1 MENNSKKKV
10 MIKIAGAQL
19 TLVTDESADFVDTVA
34 EKVNERMME
43 LTRNSYKVNRTDA
56 ALLCAVDFCGDKLR
70 AEKKVR
76 NLEAQI
82 SLYDVNMR
90 RLREE
95 IIVLK
100 QKAGVPLDDTDI
112 AFAKELEEERGGEDS
127 DTDSQTV
134 VSEDG
139 SAETSAEGRLDMKQ
153 LGEMLRSTGD
163 NTAEDKIRTLE
174 KYLENRKKG
183 EEEGQSREEKIKYI
197 ESLLRGN

>member
-19 TLVTDESADFVDTVA
+19 TLVTDETGSFVEAVA
-34 EKVNERMME
+34 EKVNERMAE
-43 LTRNSYKVNRTDA
+43 LTKNSYKVNRTDA
-56 ALLCAVDFCGDKLR
+56 ALLCAVDFCGDKLK
-70 AEKKVR
+70 AEKKVC

-82 SLYDVNMR
+82 SLYDMNMR

-95 IIVLK
+95 IIALK

-112 AFAKELEEERGGEDS
+112 AFAKELEAERSGEDS
-127 DTDSQTV
+127 NTDSETAAP
-134 VSEDG
+134 EDG
-139 SAETSAEGRLDMKQ
+139 SAETSAQGRLDMKQ
-153 LGEMLRSTGD
+153 LGEMLRSAGD
-163 NTAEDKIRTLE
+163 DTAENKIRTLE

-183 EEEGQSREEKIKYI
+183 ESEGQSREEKIKYI